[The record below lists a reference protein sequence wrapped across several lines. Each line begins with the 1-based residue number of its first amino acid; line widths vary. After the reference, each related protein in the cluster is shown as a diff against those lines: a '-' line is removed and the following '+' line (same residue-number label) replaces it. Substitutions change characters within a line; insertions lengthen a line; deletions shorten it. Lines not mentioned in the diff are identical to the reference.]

1 MLEDRS
7 YMREADAPRSY
18 SATMILIG
26 INVAVFVLQE
36 IDRTYIK
43 SFAETY
49 FMLSPHGL
57 ARGYVWQLLTFQFLH
72 ADLLHI
78 AFNMI
83 GLFFLGRAVEDMIGT
98 RRFLQAYFLSGT
110 IGGIFQALLGFI
122 IGGPFALPV
131 VGASA
136 GVFGITGVFGTLQP
150 EATIL
155 FNFIPMRAKYLVWF
169 SAIIAGF
176 YVLVPSPTS
185 WGVAHAA
192 HFAGIAVGV
201 AYVKWFLNNEWSF
214 ARFRFRVRR
223 EPRPRELVTMPAGSF
238 WKKPKPM
245 PPEEDI
251 PSGDFIS
258 KEVDPILDK
267 IHAHGLQSLTERER
281 RILEAARAKM
291 SRR

>member
-7 YMREADAPRSY
+7 YMREADAPRFY
-18 SATMILIG
+18 SATIILIA
-26 INVAVFVLQE
+26 INVAVFILQE
-36 IDRTYIK
+36 IDRTYIH
-43 SFAETY
+43 SFVESY
-49 FMLSPHGL
+49 CMLSPAGL
-57 ARGYVWQLLTFQFLH
+57 AHGYVWQLFTFQFMH

-78 AFNMI
+78 ALNML
-83 GLFFLGRAVEDMIGT
+83 GLFFLGRAVEDLIGT

-110 IGGIFQALLGFI
+110 LGGIFQVLLGFI
-122 IGGPFALPV
+122 VGGPFLLPV

-155 FNFIPMRAKYLVWF
+155 FNFIPMRAKYLVLF

-176 YVLVPSPTS
+176 YVLVPSPSS

-192 HFAGIAVGV
+192 HFAGIAVGI

-245 PPEEDI
+245 SPDEAI

-267 IHAHGLQSLTERER
+267 IHAHGLQSLTDRER

>member
-7 YMREADAPRSY
+7 YMREPAGRNY
-18 SATMILIG
+18 SATMVILWV
-26 INVAVFVLQE
+26 NVAIFVLQE
-36 IDRTYIK
+36 INRTYIK
-43 SFAETY
+43 SPIELIC
-49 FMLSPHGL
+49 MLSPAGI
-57 ARGYVWQLLTFQFLH
+57 ARGYVWEFFTFQFMH

-78 AFNMI
+78 ALNSI

-98 RRFLQAYFLSGT
+98 RRFLHSYLLAGT
-110 IGGIFQALLGFI
+110 VGGIFQVLLGFAF
-122 IGGPFALPV
+122 GWPFAKPV

-136 GVFGITGVFGTLQP
+136 GVFGLTGVFAMLEP
-150 EATIL
+150 EAPIMFNMIL
-155 FNFIPMRAKYLVWF
+155 PMRAKYLALI
-169 SAIIAGF
+169 SALIAGF

-185 WGVAHAA
+185 WGIAHAA
-192 HFAGIAVGV
+192 HFGGIIAGI
-201 AYVKWFLNNEWSF
+201 AYVKWILNNDW
-214 ARFRFRVRR
+214 RFPKFKIRR
-223 EPRPRELVTMPAGSF
+223 SPRPRELVSTSAGGGF
-238 WKKPKPM
+238 WKKGKPM

-267 IHAHGLQSLTERER
+267 IHAHGLQSLTESER